1 MGTPTTFPTGG
12 NLRKQLLSALL
23 FAPAISLAAGSAIIT
38 LEMPVGARQLG
49 MGEVG
54 AALADDAT
62 AMYYNP
68 AGLAFGPLA
77 DEWRVSFSKETKEV
91 PFFTSM
97 TSRSKNG
104 FFAKSELWAGTAEGI
119 LKFDG
124 EQWVDYH
131 SVTLQGNAKVKDAV
145 RAYVGT
151 ERGLDEYSRQ
161 VKKFNDIKNA
171 DDESHVVEVKMP
183 WNLVVKDTITAVLY
197 DNRTEKL
204 WVGTPKGLYR
214 FDGKGWKNYEDEIGA
229 VRVTALASQGAS
241 LWIGTDNG
249 LFVYRNGPFEQKGKV
264 LPSQKINALVWS
276 ENRKELFV
284 AADGAG
290 IARLVPKKSVNDKDR
305 WSLFNEEDGIMDL
318 HATDLA
324 VDSSGHI
331 WAAHKGGL
339 SHFTLRKWE
348 QVQFAGN
355 TVNSISVDQ
364 RGAIWI
370 ATDKGVWRHLPDY
383 ATASGRKA
391 ELERGAAEEEAA
403 VKKNDEWT
411 HFHSGN
417 GLSSNKVWKVLPQ
430 GNDVWF
436 STSKGMEQYKDADYQ
451 LTAFYEKLLPILN
464 IPDLYHLYGGLT
476 IPLNDWGTLGFS
488 VNFVSFGSTVV
499 SGDIDADDLVAYN
512 SSEIVGGISY
522 GTRFPN
528 DWGLGLSIKFFYS
541 DLSSGASTGEEE
553 ATTFGYAFDVGMLKK
568 NLFVDKLNFAL
579 VLANIG
585 PSVYYVDKTI
595 EDPIPLTWRIG
606 LSYELLSLADYKWT
620 IAADYNREVVYDD
633 DKGDPEPFYIACW
646 KSIVNPEREGDGLTA
661 AKNSLMQGVFN
672 VGTEFIYSNTI
683 ALRLGYLY
691 DDTGKRNEVDFG
703 FGFMLSDVLQFDFAT
718 IKDVGDND
726 GVRDGQMRFGML
738 FKF

>member
-1 MGTPTTFPTGG
+1 M
-12 NLRKQLLSALL
+12 RKLSLSALL
-23 FAPAISLAAGSAIIT
+23 LAPVISLAAGSAILP

-49 MGEVG
+49 MGEAG

-77 DEWRVSFSKETKEV
+77 DEWRISYSKETKEA

-97 TSRSKNG
+97 TSRTKNG
-104 FFAKSELWAGTAEGI
+104 FFSKSELWAGTADGI

-124 EQWVDYH
+124 EQWIDYH

-204 WVGTPKGLYR
+204 WVGTPKGLFR
-214 FDGKGWKNYEDEIGA
+214 FDGKGWKSYEGELGA
-229 VRVTALASQGAS
+229 IRVTALASQGAS

-249 LFVYRNGPFEQKGKV
+249 LFVYRNGQFEQKGKV

-276 ENRKELFV
+276 ENRKELYV

-290 IARLVPKKSVNDKDR
+290 IARLIPKKSVNDKDR

-348 QVQFAGN
+348 QVQFADN

-370 ATDKGVWRHLPDY
+370 ATDRGVWRHLPDY

-391 ELERGAAEEEAA
+391 ELERGAAEEEGA
-403 VKKNDEWT
+403 VKKDDEWT

-417 GLSSNKVWKVLPQ
+417 GLSSNKVWAVLPQ

-568 NLFVDKLNFAL
+568 NLIVDKLNFAL

-691 DDTGKRNEVDFG
+691 DDTGKRTEVDFG

>member
-1 MGTPTTFPTGG
+1 
-12 NLRKQLLSALL
+12 LRKSLLSALL
-23 FAPAISLAAGSAIIT
+23 LAPAISFAAGSAIIT

-49 MGEVG
+49 MGEAG

-77 DEWRVSFSKETKEV
+77 DEWRISYAKDGKTV
-91 PFFTSM
+91 PYFTSM

-104 FFAKSELWAGTAEGI
+104 FFSKSELWAGTADGI

-124 EQWVDYH
+124 EQWVDYY

-145 RAYVGT
+145 RVYVGT

-161 VKKFNDIKNA
+161 VKKFNDIQNA

-204 WVGTPKGLYR
+204 WVGTPKGLFR
-214 FDGKGWKNYEDEIGA
+214 FDGKAWKNYESELGEHRI
-229 VRVTALASQGAS
+229 TSLASQGAS

-249 LFVYRNGPFEQKGKV
+249 LFVYRNGQFEQKGKV

-276 ENRKELFV
+276 ENRKELYV
-284 AADGAG
+284 AVDGAG

-305 WSLFNEEDGIMDL
+305 WSLFNQEDGIMDL
-318 HATDLA
+318 QPTALA
-324 VDSSGHI
+324 VDSSGHV

-355 TVNSISVDQ
+355 TVNSISVDHK
-364 RGAIWI
+364 GAIWI

-391 ELERGAAEEEAA
+391 ELERGTAEEEGS
-403 VKKNDEWT
+403 VKSEDEWT

-417 GLSSNKVWKVLPQ
+417 GLSSNKVWVVLPQ

-436 STSKGMEQYKDADYQ
+436 STANGMEQYKDADYQ

-476 IPLNDWGTLGFS
+476 IPLNDWGTLGFH

-499 SGDIDADDLVAYN
+499 SGDVDADDLVAYN
-512 SSEIVGGISY
+512 SSEIVGGFSY

-528 DWGLGLSIKFFYS
+528 DWGLGLTIKFFYS
-541 DLSSGASTGEEE
+541 DLSSGAGAGEEE
-553 ATTFGYAFDVGMLKK
+553 ATTFGYAFDVGVLKK
-568 NLFVDKLNFAL
+568 NLIVDKLNFAL

-595 EDPIPLTWRIG
+595 EDPIPLTWRLG
-606 LSYELLSLADYKWT
+606 LAYELLSLADYKWT

-633 DKGDPEPFYIACW
+633 DKGDPEPFYIASW
-646 KSIVNPEREGDGLTA
+646 KSLLNPEREGDGFEA
-661 AKNSLMQGVFN
+661 VKNSVMQGVFN
-672 VGTEFIYSNTI
+672 LGTEFIYSNTI

-691 DDTGKRNEVDFG
+691 DQTGKRNEVDFG

-718 IKDVGDND
+718 IKDVGDHD

>member
-1 MGTPTTFPTGG
+1 MMFPIGG
-12 NLRKQLLSALL
+12 NLRKSLLSAVLL
-23 FAPAISLAAGSAIIT
+23 APAISLAAGSAIIT

-77 DEWRVSFSKETKEV
+77 DEWKTSYKIDAKQA
-91 PFFTSM
+91 PYFTSM
-97 TSRSKNG
+97 ASRSKNG
-104 FFAKSELWAGTAEGI
+104 FFAKSELWAGTADGI

-124 EQWVDYH
+124 EQWVDYY

-145 RAYVGT
+145 RVYAGT
-151 ERGLDEYSRQ
+151 ERGLDEYTRQ
-161 VKKFNDIKNA
+161 VKKFNDINNA

-183 WNLVVKDTITAVLY
+183 WNLIVKDTVTAVLY
-197 DNRTEKL
+197 ESRTEKL
-204 WVGTPKGLYR
+204 WVGTPKALYR
-214 FDGKGWKNYEDEIGA
+214 FDGKAWKSYESELGSHRI
-229 VRVTALASQGAS
+229 TALAAQGAS

-249 LFVYRNGPFEQKGKV
+249 LFVYRNGQFEQKGKV

-276 ENRKELFV
+276 ENRKELYV

-318 HATDLA
+318 QATDLA
-324 VDSSGHI
+324 VDSSGHV

-348 QVQFAGN
+348 QVQFADN
-355 TVNSISVDQ
+355 TVNSLSVDQ
-364 RGAIWI
+364 KGAIWI

-391 ELERGAAEEEAA
+391 ELERGTAEAEGSTKSE
-403 VKKNDEWT
+403 DEWT

-417 GLSSNKVWKVLPQ
+417 GLSTNKVWVVLPQ

-436 STSKGMEQYKDADYQ
+436 STANGMEQYKDADYQ
-451 LTAFYEKLLPILN
+451 LTAFYEKLLPVLN

-499 SGDIDADDLVAYN
+499 SGDVDADDLVAYN
-512 SSEIVGGISY
+512 SSEIVGGVSY

-541 DLSSGASTGEEE
+541 DLSSGAGTGSEE
-553 ATTFGYAFDVGMLKK
+553 ATTFGYAFDIGVLKK
-568 NLFVDKLNFAL
+568 NLLFDKLNFAL

-595 EDPIPLTWRIG
+595 EDPIPLTWRLG
-606 LSYELLSLADYKWT
+606 LSYELLSMADYKWVL
-620 IAADYNREVVYDD
+620 AADYNREVVYDD
-633 DKGDPEPFYIACW
+633 DKGNPEPFYISCW
-646 KSIVNPEREGDGLTA
+646 KSIVNPEREGDGLEA
-661 AKNSLMQGVFN
+661 AKNSLLQGVFN

-691 DDTGKRNEVDFG
+691 DRTGQRNEVDFG

-718 IKDVGDND
+718 IKDVGESD